1 MDIKVQQQMWLVLL
15 QGINK
20 DKRPT
25 KEEMM
30 KTQEDSPSMEELTN
44 SPTDTNHN
52 EVNVLFLINQERALF
67 VNDTHQIY
75 VSNLILNLK
84 FIKSI
89 FFSAQLN

>member
-30 KTQEDSPSMEELTN
+30 KTQEDSPSTEGLTKN
-44 SPTDTNHN
+44 RTDTNHD
-52 EVNVLFLINQERALF
+52 EVYVVFLINQEKLCLEMIP
-67 VNDTHQIY
+67 TQ
-75 VSNLILNLK
+75 LK
-84 FIKSI
+84 FD
-89 FFSAQLN
+89 FTLGFN

>member
-30 KTQEDSPSMEELTN
+30 KTQEDSPSTEGLTKN
-44 SPTDTNHN
+44 RTDTNHD
-52 EVNVLFLINQERALF
+52 ESLFN
-67 VNDTHQIY
+67 
-75 VSNLILNLK
+75 VSNEPGNS
-84 FIKSI
+84 FVI
-89 FFSAQLN
+89 FK

>member
-30 KTQEDSPSMEELTN
+30 KTQEDSPNMEELTSN
-44 SPTDTNHN
+44 PTDTNHD
-52 EVNVLFLINQERALF
+52 ESLSY
-67 VNDTHQIY
+67 IY
-75 VSNLILNLK
+75 TRK
-84 FIKSI
+84 
-89 FFSAQLN
+89 

>member
-30 KTQEDSPSMEELTN
+30 KTQEDSPSMEELIN
-44 SPTDTNHN
+44 LWTDINH
-52 EVNVLFLINQERALF
+52 
-67 VNDTHQIY
+67 
-75 VSNLILNLK
+75 SKNLILL
-84 FIKSI
+84 FTHSLVLY
-89 FFSAQLN
+89 SLPT

>member
-30 KTQEDSPSMEELTN
+30 KTQEDNPSTEGLTKN
-44 SPTDTNHN
+44 RTDTNHD
-52 EVNVLFLINQERALF
+52 EVYVVFLINQENF
-67 VNDTHQIY
+67 V
-75 VSNLILNLK
+75 
-84 FIKSI
+84 
-89 FFSAQLN
+89 